1 MTVTTTSTTSVTT
14 TASPPPRS
22 HLQPTAERFFTFYAM
37 VTLITQVAAGL
48 GIMIGCAVP
57 TPELAVTLAPV
68 TFIPFMM
75 VGGLFANKDR
85 LDWFVWLEA
94 VSPVAYAYESLC
106 INEFDGLQFEYN
118 QTIRLNVAAP
128 DGGVASVMRNVTRQV
143 DGDSVLDLMG
153 MDGTVWFD
161 ATMLA
166 VLYVIFRLLGL
177 SFLYC
182 RTIGSRQRKASG
194 GSETSPLPAE
204 KLNGDVEVVNGGS
217 DV

>member
-1 MTVTTTSTTSVTT
+1 
-14 TASPPPRS
+14 
-22 HLQPTAERFFTFYAM
+22 
-37 VTLITQVAAGL
+37 
-48 GIMIGCAVP
+48 
-57 TPELAVTLAPV
+57 
-68 TFIPFMM
+68 
-75 VGGLFANKDR
+75 
-85 LDWFVWLEA
+85 
-94 VSPVAYAYESLC
+94 
-106 INEFDGLQFEYN
+106 
-118 QTIRLNVAAP
+118 
-128 DGGVASVMRNVTRQV
+128 MRNVTRQV

>member
-1 MTVTTTSTTSVTT
+1 
-14 TASPPPRS
+14 
-22 HLQPTAERFFTFYAM
+22 
-37 VTLITQVAAGL
+37 
-48 GIMIGCAVP
+48 MIGCAVP

-68 TFIPFMM
+68 TFIPFAL
-75 VGGLFANKDR
+75 VGGLLANKDR
-85 LDWFVWLEA
+85 LDWFRWLEA

-128 DGGVASVMRNVTRQV
+128 DGGVASVMRNVTRRV

-204 KLNGDVEVVNGGS
+204 KENGDVAVVNGGS